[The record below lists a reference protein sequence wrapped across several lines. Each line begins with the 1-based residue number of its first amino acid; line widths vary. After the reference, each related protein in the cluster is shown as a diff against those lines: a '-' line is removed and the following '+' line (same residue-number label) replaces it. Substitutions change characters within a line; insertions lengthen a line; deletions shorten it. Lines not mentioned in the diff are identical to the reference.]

1 MNNKDK
7 KKSKAFKILVALTAL
22 FTGLKLIGIVQFSWL
37 LILLPLWGGIAGK
50 YIKYLKANSK
60 KTINSNKAGKDKA
73 HSKQTLTNS
82 KKLQKENGKMAI
94 KNIKPVEN
102 AEMTENLKVSPVTET
117 EVKENTTN
125 NDKNDKANNT
135 NENSKTNK
143 VNFKLQI
150 KNMNFSRSNNLGGLI
165 KTIDVDLIKAVD
177 NLIKA
182 TNNRLSKKDFLEIL
196 LQIKTEMQVPSNKN
210 EKWQL
215 NIKNV
220 KALTSQKEKQVLNN
234 KDVQIIE
241 AVNDLIE
248 FSNHA
253 LTKQDVINELN
264 NISAS
269 KQKTYE
275 RGQARTRK
283 L

>member
-1 MNNKDK
+1 
-7 KKSKAFKILVALTAL
+7 
-22 FTGLKLIGIVQFSWL
+22 
-37 LILLPLWGGIAGK
+37 
-50 YIKYLKANSK
+50 
-60 KTINSNKAGKDKA
+60 
-73 HSKQTLTNS
+73 
-82 KKLQKENGKMAI
+82 MAI

-117 EVKENTTN
+117 EVKENTTD

-143 VNFKLQI
+143 ANFKLQI

>member
-1 MNNKDK
+1 
-7 KKSKAFKILVALTAL
+7 
-22 FTGLKLIGIVQFSWL
+22 
-37 LILLPLWGGIAGK
+37 
-50 YIKYLKANSK
+50 
-60 KTINSNKAGKDKA
+60 
-73 HSKQTLTNS
+73 
-82 KKLQKENGKMAI
+82 
-94 KNIKPVEN
+94 
-102 AEMTENLKVSPVTET
+102 
-117 EVKENTTN
+117 
-125 NDKNDKANNT
+125 
-135 NENSKTNK
+135 
-143 VNFKLQI
+143 
-150 KNMNFSRSNNLGGLI
+150 MNFSRSNNLGGLI

-196 LQIKTEMQVPSNKN
+196 LQIKTEIQVPSNKN

-269 KQKTYE
+269 EQKTYE
-275 RGQARTRK
+275 RSQARTRK

>member
-60 KTINSNKAGKDKA
+60 KTINSNKTGKDKA

-143 VNFKLQI
+143 ANFKLQI

-269 KQKTYE
+269 EQKTYE

>member
-1 MNNKDK
+1 
-7 KKSKAFKILVALTAL
+7 
-22 FTGLKLIGIVQFSWL
+22 
-37 LILLPLWGGIAGK
+37 
-50 YIKYLKANSK
+50 
-60 KTINSNKAGKDKA
+60 
-73 HSKQTLTNS
+73 
-82 KKLQKENGKMAI
+82 MAI

-117 EVKENTTN
+117 EVKENTTD

-143 VNFKLQI
+143 ANFKLQI
-150 KNMNFSRSNNLGGLI
+150 KNRIFLDLTNLGGLI

-269 KQKTYE
+269 EQKTYE
-275 RGQARTRK
+275 RSQARTRK